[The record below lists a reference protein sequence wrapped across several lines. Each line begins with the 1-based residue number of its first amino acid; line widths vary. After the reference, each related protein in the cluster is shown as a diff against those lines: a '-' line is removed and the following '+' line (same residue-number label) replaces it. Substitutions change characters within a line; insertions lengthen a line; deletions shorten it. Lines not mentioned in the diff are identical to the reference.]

1 MTISALNTSQIIYII
16 AVSIIVSF
24 AVFCLIFFPLR
35 HNYIKKKYV
44 EYYYREIYKIA
55 MANDYYL
62 INQFAFKIDDN
73 SLLKIDHILFGDKYV
88 YIINDCYYEGDIVGK
103 INDKS
108 LINLS
113 KRGKK
118 HYIDN
123 PILLNRFLLTRLC
136 MVTNLDPSIMI
147 GITVVNDSCNCE
159 INSDSKQFYAISRN
173 KLSALIKAIESRPI
187 DKLNAKALD
196 KLVQSINK
204 MNRRKKG
211 NESSTPKSERHL

>member
-1 MTISALNTSQIIYII
+1 MIFSGLNTFQIIYII
-16 AVSIIVSF
+16 TVSLIVLV
-24 AVFCLIFFPLR
+24 ALFCVIYFPLR
-35 HNYIKKKYV
+35 RRYIKKQYV

-62 INQFAFKIDDN
+62 INEFSFKIDDN

-103 INDKS
+103 ILDKS
-108 LINLS
+108 LVCLS
-113 KRGKK
+113 KKGKK
-118 HYIDN
+118 FYIDN
-123 PILLNRFLLTRLC
+123 PILKNRFLLTRLC

-147 GITVVNDSCNCE
+147 GITVVNDDCNCE

-173 KLSALIKAIESRPI
+173 KLASLIKAIESRPI
-187 DKLNAKALD
+187 SNLNAKSLD

-204 MNRRKKG
+204 MNRKKK
-211 NESSTPKSERHL
+211 TK